1 MGKET
6 YQVRCTNYLFL
17 TKSINHL
24 ILPFNNLFPPTNA
37 HHIRGGGCW
46 WIFVVV
52 VVVVVL
58 EIVVV
63 IDRRHHH
70 IAHRRRRVS
79 LLLLLMQQQ
88 LVAGLLRLTLI
99 RMKIIH
105 EWWRRRRLRLRL
117 SHRLPLMW
125 EIIMSSVGTVSF
137 LADKSLEVHTMARIL
152 LLGFYRH
159 HRRWMRW
166 VDEDVGH
173 YHHTILLLLFWWS
186 QQKQPIIEVSNDNAN
201 MIILLWLRR
210 MTWIELLDEIERW
223 IS

>member
-99 RMKIIH
+99 RMKIVL
-105 EWWRRRRLRLRL
+105 EWWRRRLRLRL

-186 QQKQPIIEVSNDNAN
+186 QQKQPMIEVSNDNAN